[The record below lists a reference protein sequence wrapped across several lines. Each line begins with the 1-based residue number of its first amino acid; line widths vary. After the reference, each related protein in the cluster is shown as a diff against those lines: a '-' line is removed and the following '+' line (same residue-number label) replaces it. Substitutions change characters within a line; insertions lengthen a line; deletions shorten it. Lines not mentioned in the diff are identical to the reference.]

1 MMIDHPFDFGDR
13 VRPGIV
19 RVVTTRLL
27 PGSTFIGY
35 PTDHVLAAF
44 RDPVHA
50 AAAAAELSAAGVP
63 ARDVTILRGDEGA
76 RRLDGTG
83 VQHGP
88 LARLRR
94 LVSFTVMDQ
103 MPDLAWHERTVRDGG
118 AVLMVRV
125 RGDGPKA
132 AVVATARR
140 HGTHF
145 VNYYGRFATEDV
157 VAWQGPEPAVSDLLR
172 R

>member
-1 MMIDHPFDFGDR
+1 MARTDR
-13 VRPGIV
+13 GR
-19 RVVTTRLL
+19 
-27 PGSTFIGY
+27 FIGY
-35 PTDHVLAAF
+35 PTDHLLAAF
-44 RDPVHA
+44 RDPTQA
-50 AAAAAELSAAGVP
+50 AAAAAELAGAGFP
-63 ARDVTILRGDEGA
+63 TRDITILRGDEGA

-83 VQHGP
+83 AEHG
-88 LARLRR
+88 LFARIRR

-125 RGDGPKA
+125 HGDAHKA
-132 AVVATARR
+132 SVVDVTRH

-145 VNYYGRFATEDV
+145 VNHYGRFATEDV
-157 VAWQGPEPAVSDLLR
+157 VPWQGPEPEVSDLLR